1 MRKIFF
7 SLLTI
12 TFALSVQAQKSIE
25 KSVIEVDGVCGM
37 CKARIE
43 KTSFKIKGVKSA
55 SWSTDTHQLTLIY
68 DTSKASL
75 DSIQKQIA
83 RVGHN
88 TPLFKAPDEAYEA
101 LPMCCKYKTVEDH

>member
-25 KSVIEVDGVCGM
+25 KSIIEVDGVCGM

>member
-101 LPMCCKYKTVEDH
+101 LPM

>member
-12 TFALSVQAQKSIE
+12 TFALSVQSQKSIE

>member
-1 MRKIFF
+1 LK
-7 SLLTI
+7 
-12 TFALSVQAQKSIE
+12 KSI
-25 KSVIEVDGVCGM
+25 IEVDGVCGM

-43 KTSFKIKGVKSA
+43 KTSLKIKGVKSA

>member
-43 KTSFKIKGVKSA
+43 KTSLKIKGVKSA

>member
-12 TFALSVQAQKSIE
+12 TFALSVQAQKFIE

>member
-12 TFALSVQAQKSIE
+12 TFALNVQAQKSIE

-55 SWSTDTHQLTLIY
+55 SWSTDSHQLTLIY

-83 RVGHN
+83 LVGHN

>member
-1 MRKIFF
+1 MKKIVL
-7 SLLTI
+7 SLLAFSFGLT
-12 TFALSVQAQKSIE
+12 LQAQKSIE

-43 KTSFKIKGVKSA
+43 KTSYKIKGVKSA

-75 DSIQKQIA
+75 DSIQKKIA
-83 RVGHN
+83 LVGHN
-88 TPLFKAPDEAYEA
+88 TPLFKAPEEAYEA

>member
-75 DSIQKQIA
+75 DSIQKKIA
-83 RVGHN
+83 LVGHN